1 MTEKTLTPNPNAN
14 NRLMILG
21 MLLLGIIGIWVLV
34 YILTQQQSA
43 TSSTIPNN
51 AAAIIEGQA
60 FNGVETVD
68 PPRVLRNFTLVNQDR
83 EPTALSSFRGKWAI
97 LYFGFT
103 NCPDICPTTLTLYK
117 RLRQQLGEQAANVHF
132 VMISVDPER
141 DTPEVIKA
149 YVNRFDS
156 AIVGLQGDVA
166 VFDEIGSDYN
176 LQVVRTPQDGA
187 DSAVLIDHTVD
198 SFVINPQGELVAG
211 YVFGSEF
218 DVVLD
223 DLQARLANTP

>member
-1 MTEKTLTPNPNAN
+1 MTEKILTPNPNAN

-21 MLLLGIIGIWVLV
+21 MLLLGIIGIWILV
-34 YILTQQQSA
+34 YIVTRQDPVAGGPQEN
-43 TSSTIPNN
+43 TV
-51 AAAIIEGQA
+51 AIIEGQA

-68 PPRVLRNFTLVNQDR
+68 PPRALRDFTLINQDG
-83 EPTALSSFRGKWAI
+83 EPTALSSFQGKWTI

-103 NCPDICPTTLTLYK
+103 NCPDICPTTLTMYK
-117 RLRQQLGEQAANVHF
+117 RLRQQLGEQASNVHF

-149 YVNRFDS
+149 YIERFDS

-166 VFDEIGSDYN
+166 VFEEIGTDYN
-176 LQVVRTPQDGA
+176 LQVIRTPQEGSESDI
-187 DSAVLIDHTVD
+187 LIDHTVD

-218 DVVLD
+218 DVVLA
-223 DLQARLANTP
+223 DLRSRLASIP